1 MHEQNREFPLCNQ
14 DPRVAG
20 QQGGNSRR
28 CWSSGPWSGRAS
40 KTNGKKNWVFFSS
53 FAGGAYGI
61 EILSDATAAESLGF
75 VKNQTAGVFGAF
87 TADDVFGGDLDIVAT
102 NTPPDCADLVAAST
116 FSWFHRFQIFHPR
129 GASSSASWRRTR
141 THSPGSADAVPTQ
154 EPVRLTKKA
163 SEVTPP
169 AGGSTFQTGVG
180 GADGYQ

>member
-87 TADDVFGGDLDIVAT
+87 TADDVFGGDLDLVAT
-102 NTPPDCADLVAAST
+102 NEAPIATASGTSLVTTQGTGEYPAS
-116 FSWFHRFQIFHPR
+116 
-129 GASSSASWRRTR
+129 A
-141 THSPGSADAVPTQ
+141 
-154 EPVRLTKKA
+154 
-163 SEVTPP
+163 
-169 AGGSTFQTGVG
+169 VG
-180 GADGYQ
+180 GLDISSTQY